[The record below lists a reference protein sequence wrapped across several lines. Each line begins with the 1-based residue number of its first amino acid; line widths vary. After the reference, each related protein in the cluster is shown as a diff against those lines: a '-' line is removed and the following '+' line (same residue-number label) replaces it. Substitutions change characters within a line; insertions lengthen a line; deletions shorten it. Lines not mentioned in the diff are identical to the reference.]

1 MDRAGS
7 HRTCGHPRLPPRRQR
22 FRPSWRSLFF
32 RDGRF
37 RAPPPG
43 MATVPT
49 LPTPHALQCLGLGWS
64 GSSADLAVPRV
75 PGIGVSPPTQGEAGQ
90 AEGPGSPRQPRPPRA
105 AADQR
110 KGSREPRLPTQNSG
124 GRATPYPP
132 LEQPA
137 SRSLLPGTRHVR
149 PAPRVRAPPRGRS
162 RRAPG
167 SLVAAAAL
175 RWRPGGP
182 GFLSWPLPLSLLSS
196 FLGLFPPP
204 YSAHPPFLSA

>member
-1 MDRAGS
+1 MDGADS
-7 HRTCGHPRLPPRRQR
+7 HRTCGYPPLPPRRQR
-22 FRPSWRSLFF
+22 FRPLRRSLFF

-49 LPTPHALQCLGLGWS
+49 PPTPHALQCLGLGWS
-64 GSSADLAVPRV
+64 GSSAYLAVPRV
-75 PGIGVSPPTQGEAGQ
+75 RGSGVSPPTHSEAGQ
-90 AEGPGSPRQPRPPRA
+90 AEGPGSPRQPRPRRA

-124 GRATPYPP
+124 GHATPYPP

-137 SRSLLPGTRHVR
+137 IRSLRPGTRHVR

-167 SLVAAAAL
+167 SLAAAATL
-175 RWRPGGP
+175 CRRPGGP
-182 GFLSWPLPLSLLSS
+182 GFLS
-196 FLGLFPPP
+196 
-204 YSAHPPFLSA
+204 